1 MRKATDDLP
10 PNVIPLNRR
19 LLLGSLIGA
28 VGVPSAAHAAAPIA
42 RPTLLGVALLA
53 AIAELR
59 VAWQQHDGSDLPG
72 VSPSARRIAALDR
85 RIDALCDRIARRPAG
100 ELPAVIDRAIVA
112 AFAAEAGEAGPEARG
127 LTAAVLELAGV
138 APEACT
144 V

>member
-28 VGVPSAAHAAAPIA
+28 AGVPSAAPAAVPVA
-42 RPTLLGVALLA
+42 RPTVLGVALLA

-85 RIDALCDRIARRPAG
+85 RIDALRDRIVLRPAV
-100 ELPAVIDRAIVA
+100 ELPAVVDRAIVCQYV
-112 AFAAEAGEAGPEARG
+112 AEAGEAGPEARS
-127 LTAAVLELAGV
+127 LTAAVLGLAGI
-138 APEACT
+138 APEACCL
-144 V
+144 